1 MRAPC
6 PNTRGLNGLGRAAS
20 IAGALCLAPYSPAAA
35 DDTEGWWSRGYA
47 LEAFAGPVTTRFSTE
62 IVRGTLTFNHG
73 GIVAISGSKEFVD
86 LGSGFA
92 IRGQVLIAHRFDG
105 LNYDEFTF
113 MLGMEYS
120 QFPWSDRWPTTLEIS
135 TGPSYATSLSKVEF
149 ETSGDPSRW
158 LNAVG
163 LELAVAPSP
172 DSRWAFLGRYHHRSS
187 AFGLYGGNQDEST
200 AFTVGMKYRF

>member
-1 MRAPC
+1 M
-6 PNTRGLNGLGRAAS
+6 GV
-20 IAGALCLAPYSPAAA
+20 LCLSHYSPAVA

-47 LEAFAGPVTTRFSTE
+47 LELFSGPVTTRFTSE

-73 GIVAISGSKEFVD
+73 GIVAISGSKEFTD
-86 LGSGFA
+86 LGCGFA
-92 IRGQVLIAHRFDG
+92 IRGQVVIAHRFDG
-105 LNYDEFTF
+105 LDYDEFTF

-120 QFPWSDRWPTTLEIS
+120 RFPWSDRWPTTLEVS
-135 TGPSYATSLSKVEF
+135 TGPSYATKLSKVEF

-163 LELAVAPSP
+163 LELAVAPAADSP
-172 DSRWAFLGRYHHRSS
+172 WSFVGRYHHRSS

-200 AFTVGMKYRF
+200 AFTVGVKYRF